1 MAYKFQLGSA
11 ILSGSTKFEEEV
23 DAAGGLKLSGV
34 TDTALDVS
42 ADSFLFRDAD
52 GTMKRDTMADYATA
66 IAGDGLAAS
75 SGALSVGV
83 DDSTIETN
91 SDALRIKDS
100 GVVTAKIADNA
111 VTLAKMAG
119 ITRGSL
125 ILGDSS
131 GDPSLL
137 AKGTAAQ
144 FLQSDGTDPSYV
156 SISGDATVAAGGALT
171 IAADAVEGSMLN
183 DNVISG
189 QTELAHADIASADEL
204 MISDGGT
211 LKKVGLDSLRDHYYG
226 QVSGDAT
233 VADGGALT
241 IAANAVEDSMVND
254 NVATGLAGVGLSAAS
269 GVLAVDASELSD
281 AAVASGDK
289 FVFQDATDDSTKKE
303 SIDDIATFMAGS
315 GLKADA
321 GVLEV
326 RVSGSIVRDS
336 DKIGISGSIAG
347 DGLKFLGGA
356 NSISTLEVDLNE
368 MSAGAVAVGADH
380 FVFVDADDNVTKKES
395 FADFATAVAGSGLAA
410 SSGVLA
416 VGVDDTGIEIN
427 SDALRLKDNGVT
439 LAKMAG
445 ITRGSIISG
454 DASGDPQALAVGS
467 AHQFLQS
474 DGTDLAYV
482 SMSGDATLAAG
493 VLSIGATKV
502 TDAMMNDDVATGL
515 AGDGLAAASGVL
527 SVGVDDSTI
536 ETNSDALRI
545 KDNGVTLAKM
555 AGLARG
561 KFIIGDSSGDPSALA
576 LGSAAQFLVS
586 DGDDLLYRS
595 LSGDATMNAA
605 GVLTIGANAV
615 HGSMLN
621 TDAISGQT
629 DIGAPISEA
638 DELLIS
644 DDGVLRRT
652 DVSRLRAVTVAARA
666 DGDTLA
672 TGVNYFGDLSSNA
685 TVTLPASPQPGDQV
699 VVKAKGLSSAVIL
712 INKAGSQ
719 TIDGEASVTIESP
732 FGAVSMVYVAL
743 NDWRLV

>member
-11 ILSGSTKFEEEV
+11 ILSGSTKFEELVE
-23 DAAGGLKLSGV
+23 AAGGFKPTV
-34 TDTALDVS
+34 ADTAAAVAD
-42 ADSFLFRDAD
+42 DSFYFQDSD
-52 GTMKRDTMADYATA
+52 GSMKRESMADYATA

-75 SGALSVGV
+75 SGVLAVGV

-326 RVSGSIVRDS
+326 RVSGSIVRNS
-336 DKIGISGSIAG
+336 DKIGITGSFAGNGLTYEGGVNSISSIAVNVNSTSFAISSDEVQLASGVAG
-347 DGLKFLGGA
+347 DGLALGSHA
-356 NSISTLEVDLNE
+356 LSVNVDDSTLE
-368 MSAGAVAVGADH
+368 
-380 FVFVDADDNVTKKES
+380 T
-395 FADFATAVAGSGLAA
+395 
-410 SSGVLA
+410 
-416 VGVDDTGIEIN
+416 N
-427 SDALRLKDNGVT
+427 SDALRIKDNGVT

-445 ITRGSIISG
+445 LARGKFIVG
-454 DASGDPQALAVGS
+454 DSSGDPSALALGS

-615 HGSMLN
+615 EGSMLN
-621 TDAISGQT
+621 DNAISGQT
-629 DIGAPISEA
+629 DIGGPIAEA

-644 DDGVLRRT
+644 DNGSLRRT
-652 DVSRLRAVTVAARA
+652 DVSRLRAMTVAARS

-672 TGVNYFGDLSSNA
+672 TGVNYFADLTSDA
-685 TVTLPASPQPGDQV
+685 GVTLPASPQPGDKV
-699 VVKAKGLSSAVIL
+699 IVKAKGLSSAVIT
-712 INKAGSQ
+712 ISRAGSH
-719 TIDGEASVTIESP
+719 TIDGETAVVIESP
-732 FGAVSMVYVAL
+732 FGAVTCVYVAV
-743 NDWRLV
+743 NDWRLI